1 MTSNLTLPIV
11 EERQRSGPRIIALS
25 RSAIHAYVLC
35 VGEND
40 FISKLAYK
48 DEERLIT
55 VNNISIAKR
64 ILKEQL
70 HNGGKPAYIICNL
83 NDCTQLGDFTRH
95 IRASKEL
102 SDIPVFVYLD
112 TLTAESK
119 QELRRT
125 PGIDQV
131 ITADTTKEQF
141 AEKLDAAQTIRR
153 LAKDVTSQERRAVNA
168 VPKINYCLKRMLDIT
183 VAGTGLIVLSPL
195 LLVIAA
201 LIKLES
207 KGPVFYI
214 SHRAGQRYRIFKFYK
229 FRTMVADADKKVSQ
243 MSHLNQ
249 YDTNSTGPVFFK
261 VSNDPR
267 VTKLGGFL
275 RNTSL
280 DEIPQLL
287 NVLLGHMSLV
297 GNRPLPLYEA
307 ASLTTDHY
315 AGRFMAPAGLTGLW
329 QIKKRGNKEMSVDE
343 RIRLDIEYAE
353 KHSVLYDMWI
363 LASTPNAL
371 IQKDNV

>member
-141 AEKLDAAQTIRR
+141 AEKLQAAQTIRR
-153 LAKDVTSQERRAVNA
+153 LAKDNISQERKAVNA
-168 VPKINYCLKRMLDIT
+168 SAKVNYCLKRMLDIT
-183 VAGTGLIVLSPL
+183 VAGTGLIVLSPVL
-195 LLVIAA
+195 LTIAV

-287 NVLLGHMSLV
+287 NVLFGHMSLV

-353 KHSVLYDMWI
+353 KHSVLFDMWI

>member
-153 LAKDVTSQERRAVNA
+153 LAKDVSSQERRAVNA
-168 VPKINYCLKRMLDIT
+168 GAKINYCLKRMLDIT